1 MCYGFGMKY
10 RFNLRAVREGKN
22 ITQAQLVRIM
32 GEPQW
37 RVSRWETG
45 VVLPDADQIIRLAVA
60 LGVTPGMLFER
71 LK

>member
-1 MCYGFGMKY
+1 MKY
-10 RFNLRAVREGKN
+10 QFNLRAVREGKN

-37 RVSRWETG
+37 RVSRWETDE
-45 VVLPDADQIIRLAVA
+45 VKPNADQIIRLAAA

-71 LK
+71 IK